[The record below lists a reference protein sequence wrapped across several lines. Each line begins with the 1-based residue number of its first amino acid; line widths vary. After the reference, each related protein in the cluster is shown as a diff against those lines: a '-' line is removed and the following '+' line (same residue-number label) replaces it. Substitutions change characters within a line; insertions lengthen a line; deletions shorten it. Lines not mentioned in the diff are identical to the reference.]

1 MCRAGLS
8 LHLPSPHQIPA
19 GRFEGMAV
27 FVEIVS
33 TGSLTTEA
41 EHGRQAFECVSAD
54 KKVALAAGKAGS
66 TIRRSVVQ
74 PVRPVRQ
81 GAQQGRVASLCPK
94 KWVAGRNSYKLAVD
108 ARQPGG

>member
-41 EHGRQAFECVSAD
+41 EHGRQAFECVSAG

-66 TIRRSVVQ
+66 TIRRSVDLLFIPAPCQ
-74 PVRPVRQ
+74 
-81 GAQQGRVASLCPK
+81 
-94 KWVAGRNSYKLAVD
+94 AGRT
-108 ARQPGG
+108 AR

>member
-1 MCRAGLS
+1 
-8 LHLPSPHQIPA
+8 
-19 GRFEGMAV
+19 MAV

-41 EHGRQAFECVSAD
+41 EHGRQAFECVSAG

-81 GAQQGRVASLCPK
+81 GAQQVG
-94 KWVAGRNSYKLAVD
+94 SYRFVRKNGS
-108 ARQPGG
+108 PGETVTS